1 MAIGALLAAR
11 RRGRHLPADLAVVGF
26 DDIPGAAVVDPPLT
40 TVAQPL
46 AAVATQAV
54 AFILSRLSGQTGP
67 EPRRVVLTP
76 TLVVRAS
83 CGAIT
88 VPPAA

>member
-26 DDIPGAAVVDPPLT
+26 DDIPEAAVVDPPPT
-40 TVAQPL
+40 TVARPL
-46 AAVATQAV
+46 AAV

-76 TLVVRAS
+76 ALVVRAS
-83 CGAIT
+83 CGAII